1 MLQRPTVRSII
12 RNHESEF
19 TLMKIEKLLKRY
31 KIDSGKHFRLKDHD
45 PADTHGLKSE
55 LKPEARAWL
64 TKGVE
69 ELARLQNILAAQD
82 RWGML
87 LVFQAMDAAGKD
99 GTIKHVMSGVNPQGV
114 QVTSFKAP
122 SNEEQDHDFL
132 WRTMK
137 HFPERGDIGI
147 FNRSY
152 YEEVLV
158 VRVHPELIQKEKLPA
173 TLLTKHVWEER
184 FEDIN
189 AMERYLTRNGIAI
202 LKFFLHVSKKE
213 QKRRFMERLDHPDK
227 NWKFSTADVKE
238 RACWD
243 DYQKAYEDMIQH
255 TASEHAPWYVVPAD
269 NKWFTRLVVAAAIV
283 DALKEMKLAYPKI
296 GGDQKAQLDAARKQ
310 LLAE

>member
-1 MLQRPTVRSII
+1 
-12 RNHESEF
+12 
-19 TLMKIEKLLKRY
+19 MKIEKILKRY
-31 KIDSGKHFRLKDHD
+31 RIESGKHFRLKDFD

-55 LKPEARAWL
+55 FKPQAKEML
-64 TKGVE
+64 TKSVE
-69 ELARLQNILAAQD
+69 ELAQLQDILAAQD
-82 RWGML
+82 RWGLL

-122 SNEEQDHDFL
+122 SSEEQDHDFL

-158 VRVHPELIQKEKLPA
+158 VRVHSDLLAKEKLPA
-173 TLLTKHVWEER
+173 PLVTKRIWDER

-189 AMERYLTRNGIAI
+189 AMERYLSRNGIAI

-213 QKRRFMERLDHPDK
+213 QKKRFLERLDHPDK

-243 DYQKAYEDMIQH
+243 DYQSAYQDMIRH
-255 TASEHAPWYVVPAD
+255 TSSPDTPWYVVPAD
-269 NKWFTRLVVAAAIV
+269 NKWFTRLVVGAAVV
-283 DALKEMKLAYPKI
+283 DALKSMKLAYPKI
-296 GGDQKAQLDAARKQ
+296 SGEQKIELDAARKE

>member
-1 MLQRPTVRSII
+1 
-12 RNHESEF
+12 
-19 TLMKIEKLLKRY
+19 MKIEKILKRY
-31 KIDSGKHFRLKDHD
+31 RIEEGKHFRLKDHD
-45 PADTHGLKSE
+45 PGDTHGLKSE
-55 LKPEARAWL
+55 GKPEARELL

-69 ELARLQNILAAQD
+69 ELARLQDVLAAQN
-82 RWGML
+82 RWGLL

-122 SNEEQDHDFL
+122 STEEQDHDFL

-158 VRVHPELIQKEKLPA
+158 VRVHPELLQKEKLPA
-173 TLLTKHVWEER
+173 PLVTKHIWRDR

-189 AMERYLTRNGIAI
+189 ALERHLTRNGIAI
-202 LKFFLHVSKKE
+202 LKFFLHLYKKE
-213 QKRRFMERLDHPDK
+213 QKRRFMERLDRPDK
-227 NWKFSTADVKE
+227 NWKFSTADVGE
-238 RACWD
+238 RQHWD
-243 DYQKAYEDMIQH
+243 DYQDAYEDMIQN
-255 TASEHAPWYVVPAD
+255 TASPNAPWYVGPAD

-283 DALKEMKLAYPKI
+283 DALKGLKLAYPKV
-296 GGDQKAQLDAARKQ
+296 DSERKAELVAARKQ

>member
-1 MLQRPTVRSII
+1 
-12 RNHESEF
+12 
-19 TLMKIEKLLKRY
+19 MKIDKMLKRY
-31 KIDSGKHFRLKDHD
+31 RIASGKHFRLKDHD

-55 LKPEARAWL
+55 FKPQAHEL
-64 TKGVE
+64 LVKGVE
-69 ELARLQNILAAQD
+69 ELARLQDKLAAQD

-122 SNEEQDHDFL
+122 SPEEQDHDFL

-158 VRVHPELIQKEKLPA
+158 VRVHPELLQKEKLPA
-173 TLLTKHVWEER
+173 SLVTKHIWQDR

-189 AMERYLTRNGIAI
+189 AMERYLTRNGIAVV
-202 LKFFLHVSKKE
+202 KFFLHVSQKE
-213 QKRRFMERLDHPDK
+213 QKRRFLERLDHPDK

-238 RACWD
+238 RQCWN
-243 DYQKAYEDMIQH
+243 DYQNAYENMIQH
-255 TASEHAPWYVVPAD
+255 TATEHAPWYVVPAD
-269 NKWFTRLVVAAAIV
+269 NKWFTRLVVAAAV
-283 DALKEMKLAYPKI
+283 ADVLKGMKLAYPKI
-296 GGDQKAQLDAARKQ
+296 DVEQKAQLEAARKQ